1 MRARNGRKWNVLVA
15 AVVLVAAGCTGDALD
30 DGDSADVVLEV
41 ATIPQIPPIST
52 AVSGAGCTFI
62 VTLNHQTHRRRF
74 SAFYENCRRRR
85 FVAEGNRH

>member
-52 AVSGAGCTFI
+52 AVSGAAAWFTG
-62 VTLNHQTHRRRF
+62 
-74 SAFYENCRRRR
+74 
-85 FVAEGNRH
+85 VA